1 MVPRACR
8 GPALV
13 APTLLAIA
21 LLVVAR
27 PAQAWVDVH
36 VEGDDVRVSV
46 EPSGKAR
53 VEHRLTL
60 KIAGGPL
67 RAFDVRGV
75 EGDAAPEPE
84 GYVAPLKEA
93 SRGSLASA
101 TPVTMETVPA
111 NNTAGPDGAPSLPAL
126 RVRFQNDRGL
136 GRGVYLLVLRY
147 RTDLSDRIRLDG
159 AMAKVSWRGPVWE
172 DGLASARVTFALPA
186 APSEP
191 RPEEA
196 APDGVDPTSAGH
208 EARPLVLSTVRRGTT
223 EDTIELLRP
232 YAPRDEAVTWTVRTD
247 IRAFKA
253 TSPEVTR
260 LPPPP
265 EVAGALAEP
274 RRRAGALA
282 VGASLFLL
290 YALLVARKS
299 LEVARD
305 AAKAGVAARP
315 FVPLPTA
322 IRATLAGLVLAAGVG
337 VELLLDRATLG
348 AALVLA
354 AAAFA
359 AHRTPRWDSAA
370 RLRGPGRWLP
380 VTETEALAA
389 PPQEKGGLLD
399 ASTWAGKGLLLVG
412 LAALG
417 GIVAV
422 LDTSSPYQAHL
433 VAFDATALLVLFAT
447 GRRAELPQPPQAA
460 AGVLRRV
467 VRRVRREMKGALPGE
482 DLRVVGRIRVPEGS
496 ADPDEL
502 RLGLSPRRALAGF
515 VALEVGVVFARGAGS
530 VVALPE
536 VLLRFT
542 AGSACEE
549 AALALNTGGRRT
561 GGRKASEQVL
571 SFSPKLPTARMTA
584 GLVVS
589 LLQAVMATGEE
600 AARKK
605 AERQQRAA

>member
-1 MVPRACR
+1 MVPRARR

-13 APTLLAIA
+13 ARTLTALA
-21 LLVVAR
+21 LLVIAR
-27 PAQAWVDVH
+27 PARAWVDVH
-36 VEGDDVRVSV
+36 VEGDEVRVSV

-53 VEHRLTL
+53 IEHRVTL

-67 RAFDVRGV
+67 RAFDVRGT
-75 EGDAAPEPE
+75 EGDATPEPE

-101 TPVTMETVPA
+101 TPVTLETIPA
-111 NNTAGPDGAPSLPAL
+111 NNTTGLDGAPPLPAL

-159 AMAKVSWRGPVWE
+159 AMAKVTWRGPLWD
-172 DGLASARVTFALPA
+172 DGFASARVTFALPA

-196 APDGVDPTSAGH
+196 APDGAEPGSFGN

-232 YAPRDEAVTWTVRTD
+232 YMPQGEAVTWAVRAD
-247 IRAFKA
+247 VRAFKA
-253 TSPEVTR
+253 TA
-260 LPPPP
+260 P
-265 EVAGALAEP
+265 EVARAPEKPEAGGSLAEP
-274 RRRAGALA
+274 RRRAVALA

-290 YALLVARKS
+290 YGLLVAWKS

-305 AAKAGVAARP
+305 AAKAGGAARP
-315 FVPLPTA
+315 LVPLPTA
-322 IRATLAGLVLAAGVG
+322 IRATLAGLALAAGVG
-337 VELLLDRATLG
+337 VELVLDRATFG
-348 AALVLA
+348 ALLVLVA
-354 AAAFA
+354 SALA
-359 AHRTPRWDSAA
+359 AHRTPRWEPAM

-380 VTETEALAA
+380 VTEAEALAD
-389 PPQEKGGLLD
+389 PKREKGGLLD
-399 ASTWAGKGLLLVG
+399 ASTWAGKGLLLLG
-412 LAALG
+412 LSALG
-417 GIVAV
+417 GIVAL
-422 LDTSSPYQAHL
+422 LDASSPYQAHL
-433 VAFDATALLVLFAT
+433 VAFDATALLALFAT
-447 GRRAELPQPPQAA
+447 GRRAELPPPPQGA
-460 AGVLRRV
+460 AGVLRGV
-467 VRRVRREMKGALPGE
+467 ARRVRREMKKTLKGE
-482 DLRVVGRIRVPEGS
+482 DLRVVGRIRVPDGS

-502 RLGLSPRRALAGF
+502 RLSMAPRRALSGF
-515 VALEVGVVFARGAGS
+515 VALEVGVTFTRGVGS

-549 AALALNTGGRRT
+549 AALALGAGGRRS

-571 SFSPKLPTARMTA
+571 SFSPRLPTAGMTA
-584 GLVVS
+584 GLVAS
-589 LLQAVMATGEE
+589 LLRAVMVSGEE
-600 AARKK
+600 AAMKK
-605 AERQQRAA
+605 AEGQQRAA